1 MDPNPRLRGVEAF
14 PVRMQGQAFL
24 CLRDP
29 EGLADQPIFLP
40 AAATLIV
47 AQMDGSQS
55 LRDIQADFL
64 RRTGEIVPFEQLEQ
78 LAAELDRLHY
88 LDSPAFEQFR
98 ADLMNRFKR
107 SGTRAAAHAG
117 SAYAGT
123 SEELRQQIDG
133 FFAHPEGPG
142 AGAAAVR
149 RPPLR
154 GLIAPHIDFH
164 RGGPAYAHAY
174 AALGQ
179 DAQFDRYVIFG
190 TCHAGMRRRFGLTEK
205 GYETPLGC
213 AETDRDFVRRLA
225 ARLDVDY
232 FDDEFAHRN
241 EHSIEFQ
248 AVCLRYLLGA
258 GGEFQI
264 VPILV
269 GSFHDLWGDHKT
281 PADDPEIRRMTEAL
295 AATLAESPG
304 RTCIIA
310 GADLAHVGSRF
321 GDPDGPTVDYL
332 GEVERRDRELLEVV
346 AAGDAEGV
354 YRSVFSDGDRR
365 RICGYPPIYMTL
377 CSVPGARGELL
388 QYRQWSD
395 LQAGAAVTYASV
407 ALY

>member
-1 MDPNPRLRGVEAF
+1 
-14 PVRMQGQAFL
+14 MQGQAFL

-29 EGLADQPIFLP
+29 EGLAEQPIFLP

-88 LDSPAFEQFR
+88 LDSPAFEEFR
-98 ADLMNRFKR
+98 ADLMRRFKE
-107 SGTRAAAHAG
+107 SATRGAAHAG

-123 SEELRQQIDG
+123 AEELRQQIDG
-133 FFAHPEGPG
+133 FFAHPDGPG
-142 AGAAAVR
+142 RRDGAGP

-174 AALGQ
+174 GALGSGS
-179 DAQFDRYVIFG
+179 QFERYVIFG

-205 GYETPLGC
+205 SYETPLGS
-213 AETDRDFVRRLA
+213 ARTDRDFVHRLA
-225 ARLDVDY
+225 ARLSVDY

-258 GGEFQI
+258 GAEFEI

-269 GSFHDLWGDHKT
+269 ASFHDLWNEGKT
-281 PADDPEIRRMTEAL
+281 PADDPGIRAMTEAVT
-295 AATLAESPG
+295 AAIAESPG
-304 RTCIIA
+304 RTCVIA
-310 GADLAHVGSRF
+310 GADLAHVGARF
-321 GDPDGPTVDYL
+321 GDPDGPTPDYL
-332 GEVERRDRELLEVV
+332 AEVERRDRELLDVV

-354 YRSVFSDGDRR
+354 YGAVFSDGDRR

-377 CSVPGARGELL
+377 CSIPGVRGELL